1 MGEGVG
7 VTVGLGVTRA
17 SVDAVAVAGAV
28 VEARGGG
35 LEQPAVSRSA
45 RKRNARTKVRIDGA

>member
-1 MGEGVG
+1 MGDGVG
-7 VTVGLGVTRA
+7 VTVGLSVTRA
-17 SVDAVAVAGAV
+17 SVDAGEVAGAV

-35 LEQPAVSRSA
+35 PEQPTVSSTA